1 MRLLRTFFAIL
12 TLGSALPTLAAPGS
26 VVTTDQVRAELV
38 AHAPQ
43 GVVAGQPIW
52 LGLAIT
58 HQPHWHTYWKNPGD
72 SGLPTTLQWTLPEG
86 VKSGEIEWPTPSRS
100 GWAWP

>member
-1 MRLLRTFFAIL
+1 MRLLRTLLAIL
-12 TLGSALPTLAAPGS
+12 TLGSSLPTLAAPGT

-52 LGLAIT
+52 LGLSIA

-86 VKSGEIEWPTPSRS
+86 VKAGEIEWPTPKRLPI
-100 GWAWP
+100 G